1 MEYVKVTLIRNE
13 YRVIQL
19 TGELI
24 DDTMT
29 VFDLKYMLIW
39 KIVFEKVVVHIELK
53 FGPMSG
59 YQFWRSNNEGI
70 YLFFAVFMHTF
81 RLEIKATNKKY
92 FF

>member
-1 MEYVKVTLIRNE
+1 MI
-13 YRVIQL
+13 
-19 TGELI
+19 
-24 DDTMT
+24 

-70 YLFFAVFMHTF
+70 YLFLQEQISYSYHAHIPL
-81 RLEIKATNKKY
+81 RNKSNK
-92 FF
+92 